1 MNAAICFAY
10 FAFSAL
16 VAVQGQSVPTGATL
30 SQVAPVATNA
40 FQTLPIT
47 AAFPSSV
54 NESAYVANLAALPSM
69 TVPSAATLTPLG
81 PDQFQPMSGEALL
94 IPVQIYAYILEERS
108 RRSG

>member
-1 MNAAICFAY
+1 MNAAICFAV
-10 FAFSAL
+10 AFSAL
-16 VAVQGQSVPTGATL
+16 AAVQGQSVPTGATL

-40 FQTLPIT
+40 FNTLPIT

-94 IPVQIYAYILEERS
+94 RS
-108 RRSG
+108 CPDLCLHT